1 MGLYDAFRDKPF
13 QTAYGE
19 NKTAVTVDV
28 LEVGLILAFVLLAFS
43 FFVVLPGFRHREVK
57 NGAHW
62 ERGLPF
68 TLGGGGGTLPSS
80 GLPIEAG
87 ILLIPMKR

>member
-28 LEVGLILAFVLLAFS
+28 LEAGLILAFVLLAFS
-43 FFVVLPGFRHREVK
+43 FLVVLPGFRHKEVSARFGK
-57 NGAHW
+57 GVF
-62 ERGLPF
+62 LY
-68 TLGGGGGTLPSS
+68 
-80 GLPIEAG
+80 
-87 ILLIPMKR
+87 KQ